1 MTLLETDDLQK
12 WSKEY
17 DRTVEKYEDLF
28 STVEQAEYFVMLPLT
43 EKQRQE
49 ILQVLSKEK
58 KEKNVTKE

>member
-49 ILQVLSKEK
+49 ILQVL
-58 KEKNVTKE
+58 